1 METMTPRERW
11 LAVLNR
17 ETPDRV
23 PMDYWGTPEATAR
36 VMDDLGLSDVVAMDT
51 ALHIDRPV
59 DVAPAYVGPPIPEDA
74 DMYGCR
80 FEWVDYGTGAYRE
93 CVDHPLAQY
102 DTVAEIEAN
111 YPWPEPDWFD
121 VTTIPD
127 QIAAYPD
134 RPIQIDMA
142 GAYTQY
148 TWLRG
153 MEQAFVDFALNH
165 DLVRYC
171 MERMYDLYEERAR
184 RVFEVANGDIHLGKI
199 ANDLGSQQN
208 LLCPPET
215 VRKLFVPGIRRL
227 ARLAHEHGA
236 FGFLHSDGAIR
247 KALPDLIE
255 AGVDVLNPIQWRC
268 EGMDRAGLKRDFGN
282 NLIFHGAMDNQHT
295 LVYGSVDDVRAEVRD
310 NLQILGAGGGYI
322 LAPCHRIQAVSP
334 PELVVAMYEAGY
346 ELGQR

>member
-1 METMTPRERW
+1 
-11 LAVLNR
+11 
-17 ETPDRV
+17 
-23 PMDYWGTPEATAR
+23 
-36 VMDDLGLSDVVAMDT
+36 
-51 ALHIDRPV
+51 
-59 DVAPAYVGPPIPEDA
+59 
-74 DMYGCR
+74 MYGCR

-111 YPWPEPDWFD
+111 YAWPEPDWFD

-171 MERMYDLYEERAR
+171 MEQMYDLYEERAR

-227 ARLAHEHGA
+227 ARLAHEHEA
-236 FGFLHSDGAIR
+236 FVFLHSDGAIR
-247 KALPDLIE
+247 KAIPDLIE

-268 EGMDRAGLKRDFGN
+268 EGMDRAGLKRDFGGQ
-282 NLIFHGAMDNQHT
+282 LCFHGAVDTQRT
-295 LVYGSVDDVRAEVRD
+295 LPFGIRADVVAEVKERID
-310 NLQILGAGGGYI
+310 ILGNGGGYI
-322 LAPCHRIQAVSP
+322 LAPVHTVEADVPLENLLALYETARTDECR
-334 PELVVAMYEAGY
+334 VAE
-346 ELGQR
+346 